1 VAAIDTEQCHPE
13 RPGLVTA
20 EAVLANAGFELA
32 SEALHLGKKLVLRP
46 IHGQM
51 EQEANA
57 LACEQLGL
65 GAVLRALEPDAVRR
79 GLEGPAATPRP
90 VPDWVGGFV
99 GWISRGVWRDVD
111 GLVEASWR
119 QAPRVPQP
127 VS

>member
-1 VAAIDTEQCHPE
+1 MA
-13 RPGLVTA
+13 TA

-57 LACEQLGL
+57 MACEQLGL
-65 GAVLRALEPDAVRR
+65 ATVLHGLDPATVRR

-90 VPDWVGGFV
+90 VPDWVDGFV
-99 GWISRGVWRDVD
+99 RWISRGKWSDVEA
-111 GLVEASWR
+111 LVEASWR
-119 QAPRVPQP
+119 QAPCAPQP